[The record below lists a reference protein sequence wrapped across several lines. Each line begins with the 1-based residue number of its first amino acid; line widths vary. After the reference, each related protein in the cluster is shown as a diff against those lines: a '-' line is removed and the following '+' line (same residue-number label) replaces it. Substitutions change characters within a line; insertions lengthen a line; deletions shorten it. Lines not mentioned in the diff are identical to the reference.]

1 MESVLSPSVAARRDS
16 QPAATPTTASTRRKR
31 KRLAETLSSLVQNG
45 GDSPAVHKRRSSI
58 SDAGH
63 LSVSGSFL
71 DCTVSPDKQL
81 LDGERLIFTCNQ
93 PNYLSFSLFI
103 LLFSIFP

>member
-1 MESVLSPSVAARRDS
+1 MYFFFKYLESMLSPSASVRKDS
-16 QPAATPTTASTRRKR
+16 QQAATPTTASTRRKR

-45 GDSPAVHKRRSSI
+45 ADSPAVHKRRSSI

-71 DCTVSPDKQL
+71 DCTASPDKQM
-81 LDGERLIFTCNQ
+81 LDG
-93 PNYLSFSLFI
+93 NYNNSHTLMI
-103 LLFSIFP
+103 Y

>member
-1 MESVLSPSVAARRDS
+1 MLSPSASIRKDS
-16 QPAATPTTASTRRKR
+16 QQAATPTTASTRRKR

-45 GDSPAVHKRRSSI
+45 ADSPAVHKRRSSI

-71 DCTVSPDKQL
+71 DCTASPDKQM
-81 LDGERLIFTCNQ
+81 LDGNNNNHYF
-93 PNYLSFSLFI
+93 
-103 LLFSIFP
+103 LLCIIKYFNWSNF